1 MTLPKMYAHAL
12 ESAADFVV
20 DHDVDPVSI
29 YVRAVYDYSSCSF
42 RTVRAYIQVS
52 ANDAARILDPDD
64 ALAKADGRLGK
75 LHCDV
80 LLTDVI
86 VVTWVSQGV
95 PVQEPQIVA
104 DVFGGAL

>member
-52 ANDAARILDPDD
+52 ANDAARIASATGIWSSVQSARRSAAVGCWRPVSKRLRRGCFQPSRSARAVCDR
-64 ALAKADGRLGK
+64 LARRR
-75 LHCDV
+75 
-80 LLTDVI
+80 
-86 VVTWVSQGV
+86 
-95 PVQEPQIVA
+95 
-104 DVFGGAL
+104 